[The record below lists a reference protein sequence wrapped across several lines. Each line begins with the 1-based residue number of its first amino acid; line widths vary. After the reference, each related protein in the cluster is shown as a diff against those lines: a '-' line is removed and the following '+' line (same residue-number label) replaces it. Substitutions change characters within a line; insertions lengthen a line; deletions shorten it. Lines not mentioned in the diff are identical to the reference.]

1 MQLASNRPEVERW
14 KVHAGVEMIT
24 HRIRSD
30 GDKGGRLVYKVKV
43 QAVDAGVTLEKNEA
57 LSRNGGRFCYNE
69 NGNLNYKIFE
79 ERRIFP
85 FFSHPLQQRSLYRIW
100 SEGQLQ

>member
-1 MQLASNRPEVERW
+1 
-14 KVHAGVEMIT
+14 MIT

-30 GDKGGRLVYKVKV
+30 GDEGGRLVYKVKV

-69 NGNLNYKIFE
+69 NGNLIITFK
-79 ERRIFP
+79 
-85 FFSHPLQQRSLYRIW
+85 
-100 SEGQLQ
+100 